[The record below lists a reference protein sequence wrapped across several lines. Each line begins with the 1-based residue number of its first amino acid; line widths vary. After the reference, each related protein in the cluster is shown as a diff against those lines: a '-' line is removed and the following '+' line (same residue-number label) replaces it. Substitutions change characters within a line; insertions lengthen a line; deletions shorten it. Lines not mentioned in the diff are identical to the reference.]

1 VALSIRGRPI
11 RFSLAWLKPPPM
23 PADGN
28 MTLYEHLRELRYRL
42 VVIVLALM
50 VGIVVAFIF
59 NRELYD
65 VLMQPYEV
73 AKQVVHDQHPNIKVT
88 TVIEGVTNPFTLVL
102 KTCLIAA
109 IIGTSPIWLYQ
120 IWAFIVPGL
129 MAKEKKWT
137 LIFLS
142 AAIPLFLFGV
152 GLAYF
157 VIPKGIAV
165 MIGFTPGN
173 GEISNLLDVQNFLN
187 FLIRVMIVFG
197 AGFELPVFVLGLNFL
212 GVVKAKQLAK
222 VRSFVIFGCFVFG
235 AVATPQ
241 TDPLSMMLL
250 AAPMTILYLAA
261 EVIAHIHDR
270 ALAKRLA
277 DGEIDADS
285 GIANDRALAA
295 LEGRDLDA
303 AEPSTQQTVADL
315 LGLGP
320 LTGSGQ
326 AKPEDKSGAAQDDDR
341 P

>member
-1 VALSIRGRPI
+1 
-11 RFSLAWLKPPPM
+11 
-23 PADGN
+23 
-28 MTLYEHLRELRYRL
+28 MTLFEHLRELRYRL
-42 VVIVLALM
+42 VIIVLAIA
-50 VGIVVAFIF
+50 VGLIVAFIF
-59 NRELYD
+59 NAQLFD
-65 VLMQPYEV
+65 LIMHPFKIAQ
-73 AKQVVHDQHPNIKVT
+73 AVVQEQHPDIKLQTIV
-88 TVIEGVTNPFTLVL
+88 EGVGSSFTLVL

-109 IIGTSPIWLYQ
+109 IIGTSPIWIYQ

-152 GLAYF
+152 ALAYF

-165 MIGFTPGN
+165 MIGFNPDAGT
-173 GEISNLLDVQNFLN
+173 ITNLLDVQGFLT

-212 GVVKAKQLAK
+212 GVVKAKQLSKA
-222 VRSFVIFGCFVFG
+222 RPFIIFACFVFG

-241 TDPLSMMLL
+241 TDPISMLML
-250 AAPMTILYLAA
+250 AAPMTILYIAA
-261 EVIAHIHDR
+261 EIIAHIHDR
-270 ALAKRLA
+270 ALARRGV
-277 DGEIDADS
+277 DGGVDANS

-303 AEPSTQQTVADL
+303 TEPSTQQTVADL

-320 LTGSGQ
+320 ATTKPDDASGP
-326 AKPEDKSGAAQDDDR
+326 AKDDDR
-341 P
+341 S